1 VGSRL
6 LLQAVTF
13 GTLTMVLGRC
23 GFASPD
29 MKLTKRRVALVFLVL
44 AIWGL
49 SAYIARPLYLPF
61 LGEFLICADLLEKAD
76 AIVVLAGDDT
86 VGSRVSEAVSL
97 LRGGWS
103 EVLMVSDAPIAW
115 GVTSA
120 EVARKQ
126 AVELGVPP
134 SQIIAVPAKSPAGR
148 RQLLDSTLSESRLLL
163 AEWQKRKYNTVIVVT
178 SNFHTRRAKR
188 IFQRLSRDAGIRV
201 LIHPSADTSFRVDHW
216 WTRRADARMWL
227 LEMQKLAFSYV
238 ELP

>member
-1 VGSRL
+1 
-6 LLQAVTF
+6 
-13 GTLTMVLGRC
+13 
-23 GFASPD
+23 
-29 MKLTKRRVALVFLVL
+29 MKLIKRRVALVFLVL

-61 LGEFLICADLLEKAD
+61 LGEFLICADLLEKAG

-120 EVARKQ
+120 AVVRKQ
-126 AVELGVPP
+126 AVELGVPAA
-134 SQIIAVPAKSPAGR
+134 QIIAVPGKSPAG
-148 RQLLDSTLSESRLLL
+148 QLLDSTLSESRLLL
-163 AEWQKRKYNTVIVVT
+163 AECQKRKYKTVIVVT

-188 IFQRLSRDAGIRV
+188 IFQRLSKDAGIRV